1 MADSDTLLPE
11 DLLKVATILWAVV
24 ALYHSKPKAEGCLGV
39 KDGLSSQSLTKGC
52 GEHGVRHAGMEVND
66 RVVIQSPTTMWIDVM
81 NRVCLYEL
89 ARHGDTRTTGIIWA
103 KALLSCAVHYSGT
116 RQCLGRS
123 SGGTRTSAQRFSCAR
138 TARICFTVSS
148 GSAVGLVCGREVK
161 VGMRHV
167 QKVSLCD
174 TLTGRPGRLG
184 LVNSMWSFAV
194 SHFRFQRQI
203 VLRCTPQRLATICR
217 GSCSRISNCSA
228 KALAFGG

>member
-1 MADSDTLLPE
+1 MYTFLVVVVEIRGKRFSLATERNALAPEVANTFCLDGAVKTLNVSIVVWASKPGMADSDTLLPE

-123 SGGTRTSAQRFSCAR
+123 SGGTRNFSTALQLCADGEDLLYSFIR
-138 TARICFTVSS
+138 E
-148 GSAVGLVCGREVK
+148 CGR
-161 VGMRHV
+161 VGV
-167 QKVSLCD
+167 
-174 TLTGRPGRLG
+174 
-184 LVNSMWSFAV
+184 WS
-194 SHFRFQRQI
+194 
-203 VLRCTPQRLATICR
+203 R
-217 GSCSRISNCSA
+217 G
-228 KALAFGG
+228 